1 MAENIINILKT
12 NNMTVAFVAQ
22 ESGLDVA
29 QVNETLKRPVAT
41 WSIQILNALADA
53 LGERPGE
60 LLDRI
65 QDFDFHLHT
74 DDDQL
79 TIQHVQFQT
88 PSSYQQVR
96 FAVESNVLEGWEPT
110 TTEVRRLK
118 ESAENPDDEILMEIE
133 QLLAEREVALLQ
145 QQPKIKSFEDL
156 QTINKFL
163 FGWLYDWAG
172 ELRNYYI
179 SKAGFDFLEYG
190 RFDNAIKYI
199 NDEIGRLNKKKQPT
213 IEDYAAL
220 LNDLNYIHPFRE
232 GNGRSTK
239 LFIQLIALHHGQVID
254 YPADNAEMI
263 AGLNQSDVG
272 IIAKTMALQ
281 KSAG

>member
-1 MAENIINILKT
+1 MSLKKAIINILKT

-53 LGERPGE
+53 LGECPGE
-60 LLDRI
+60 LLERIQDFDFHLHTDDDQLTIQHVQFQTPSSYQQVRFADALGECPGELLERI

-110 TTEVRRLK
+110 ATEVRQLK

-133 QLLAEREVALLQ
+133 QL
-145 QQPKIKSFEDL
+145 FGDED
-156 QTINKFL
+156 
-163 FGWLYDWAG
+163 D
-172 ELRNYYI
+172 
-179 SKAGFDFLEYG
+179 
-190 RFDNAIKYI
+190 
-199 NDEIGRLNKKKQPT
+199 
-213 IEDYAAL
+213 
-220 LNDLNYIHPFRE
+220 
-232 GNGRSTK
+232 
-239 LFIQLIALHHGQVID
+239 
-254 YPADNAEMI
+254 
-263 AGLNQSDVG
+263 
-272 IIAKTMALQ
+272 
-281 KSAG
+281 

>member
-1 MAENIINILKT
+1 
-12 NNMTVAFVAQ
+12 MTDEELQAKFLYDN
-22 ESGLDVA
+22 G
-29 QVNETLKRPVAT
+29 TLRNKFA
-41 WSIQILNALADA
+41 IKNAD
-53 LGERPGE
+53 E
-60 LLDRI
+60 LSL
-65 QDFDFHLHT
+65 
-74 DDDQL
+74 
-79 TIQHVQFQT
+79 
-88 PSSYQQVR
+88 
-96 FAVESNVLEGWEPT
+96 
-110 TTEVRRLK
+110 
-118 ESAENPDDEILMEIE
+118 IE
-133 QLLAEREVALLQ
+133 YRGVAEREVALLQ
-145 QQPKIKSFEDL
+145 QQPKIKR
-156 QTINKFL
+156 
-163 FGWLYDWAG
+163 AG

-272 IIAKTMALQ
+272 TIAKTMALQ